1 MTKYQESSISNS
13 AYNGC
18 GCLFLLIGIVVI
30 GAIALPS
37 FMGASNRGKNK
48 TEEAKQYVSS
58 MSKGQ
63 QAYFAENNAFSSSVK
78 ALGIGIKTETR
89 NFKYSIRATK
99 KAAFNYAVAK
109 GNNLKSYVGGV
120 FVVPAKNFEPN
131 AAKEEITTTYI
142 LCVADFT
149 GPIKPAEPTYENG
162 KSACGKGTTQVSQS
176 SNSTQYNDSRL
187 PISNRPSIEIYRTK
201 VFTTN
206 REDTKL

>member
-13 AYNGC
+13 GDNGC
-18 GCLFLLIGIVVI
+18 GCLLLLIGIVVI

-78 ALGIGIKTETR
+78 ALGITIKTETR

-99 KAAFNYAVAK
+99 KAAFNYAVSK
-109 GNNLKSYVGGV
+109 GKNLKSYVGAV

-162 KSACGKGTTQVSQS
+162 KSACGKGTTQVSRS